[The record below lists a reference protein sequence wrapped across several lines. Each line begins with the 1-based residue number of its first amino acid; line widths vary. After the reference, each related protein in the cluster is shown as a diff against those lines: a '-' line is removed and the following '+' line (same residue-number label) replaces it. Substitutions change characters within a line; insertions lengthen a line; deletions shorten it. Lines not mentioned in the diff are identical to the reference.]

1 VHCVTAQP
9 RAALYSPCSKFLAK
23 NIPLERLLT
32 EFKQE
37 QDDTQD
43 SGSEDQADDEGLRN
57 DAAAAPGSGSRD
69 VAASPGYSH
78 SEDGTDDVDRMKV
91 NDTLGY
97 CQVRAALKGRRA
109 CLTLGCGKG

>member
-1 VHCVTAQP
+1 LCF
-9 RAALYSPCSKFLAK
+9 CSKYLAK
-23 NIPLERLLT
+23 NISLERLLT

-37 QDDTQD
+37 QDDTQPCD

-57 DAAAAPGSGSRD
+57 DAAAAPGSGGRD

-78 SEDGTDDVDRMKV
+78 SEDGTDDVDGVKV

-97 CQVRAALKGRRA
+97 CQVRAALKEWHA
-109 CLTLGCGKG
+109 CTPGSLSCCRH